1 MKSRLE
7 KVLDKMPNK
16 KVDLKAQKVA
26 LGLIEDI
33 DNELESFE
41 QSESEASY
49 LAYEW
54 GDEIMDA
61 YSELSLRYNI
71 DDFIVNGSTTMLGEM
86 ADRLRSKL
94 DEVQVRANELG
105 LDVEDVYDG
114 FNYLYN
120 RVTTAQSLSDD
131 AKAKYREVI
140 NVTGSNDF
148 WR

>member
-7 KVLDKMPNK
+7 KVYSKMPNK

>member
-7 KVLDKMPNK
+7 KVYDKMPNK
-16 KVDLKAQKVA
+16 KVDLKAHKVA

-71 DDFIVNGSTTMLGEM
+71 DDYIVNGSTTMLGEI

-140 NVTGSNDF
+140 NVTSSNDF

>member
-16 KVDLKAQKVA
+16 KVDLKAHKVA

-71 DDFIVNGSTTMLGEM
+71 DDYIVNGSTTMLGEI

>member
-16 KVDLKAQKVA
+16 KVDLKAHKVA